1 MDENTATGSPIA
13 LLDRLKSVAEL
24 SDPKEIRAELG
35 SERSEDLADALV
47 ELDPESAATVLQAL
61 DVFQAAEVMVDM
73 PTETAKQ
80 IVQLLPDDVLAAYLD
95 VLPMDD
101 AIDLREELG
110 DERFEALLQII
121 PAEDAREIHRLLAYP
136 DGSVGRLMTEK
147 FFWVRPQMRMTE
159 ILEDLRQASEDKYE
173 TVNDLYV
180 LDEAGKL
187 VGVTSLRRVLRVP
200 AGTLV
205 ADIMRGDVVSTV
217 ATEDEEAAARRMAR
231 YGFYALPVVDET
243 GRMVGIFTGD
253 DAQSILREAETEDVL
268 AVGAVSG
275 SAEPYM
281 SLNPWQLYKRR
292 MPWLAA
298 LFVAEFFTGSV
309 LRHYGRQA
317 SGIQI
322 GDIMM
327 FVPLLIGAGG
337 NSGAQVTTTIT
348 RALALDEVKPKHV
361 MAVIGKEFIVAL
373 MLGATLGTLGFIR
386 AKMPRPIGWETDWLL
401 STVVGLAL
409 PSIVVWAALVGS
421 VLPLGAKR
429 LKIDPAVMSAP
440 FITTFV
446 DATGLIIYF
455 EIARAMMRK

>member
-1 MDENTATGSPIA
+1 MAEELDEQPVA
-13 LLDRLKSVAEL
+13 LIERLLAVAE
-24 SDPKEIRAELG
+24 SDDPKAIRAELG

-47 ELDPESAATVLQAL
+47 ELEPEHAANVLQAL
-61 DVFQAAEVMVDM
+61 DVFQAGEVMVDM
-73 PTETAKQ
+73 PTETARQ
-80 IVQLLPDDVLAAYLD
+80 IIQILPDDVVAAYLD

-110 DERFEALLQII
+110 EERFEALLQII

-136 DGSVGRLMTEK
+136 EGTVGRLMTEK
-147 FFWVRPQMRMTE
+147 FFWVRPDMKMTE
-159 ILEDLRQASEDKYE
+159 ILDDLRQASEDKYE

-180 LDEAGKL
+180 LDEGKQL

-205 ADIMRGDVVSTV
+205 ADIMRDDVVSAL

-231 YGFYALPVVDET
+231 YGFYALPVVDQS
-243 GRMVGIFTGD
+243 GCMVGIFTGD
-253 DAQSILREAETEDVL
+253 DAQTILREAETEDVL

-281 SLNPWQLYKRR
+281 SLNPFNLYKRR
-292 MPWLAA
+292 IPWLAA

-309 LRHYGRQA
+309 LRHYGRATGQ
-317 SGIQI
+317 IDI
-322 GDIMM
+322 GDIML

-337 NSGAQVTTTIT
+337 NSGSQVTTTIT
-348 RALALDEVKPKHV
+348 RALALDEVRPRHALEV
-361 MAVIGKEFIVAL
+361 LAKEFIVAL
-373 MLGATLGTLGFIR
+373 MIGGTLGFVGSLR
-386 AKMPRPIGWETDWLL
+386 AKLPPPIGWDTGWQL

-409 PSIVVWAALVGS
+409 PSIVVWAALIGS
-421 VLPLGAKR
+421 LLPITAKR
-429 LKIDPAVMSAP
+429 LKVDPAVMSAP

-455 EIARAMMRK
+455 EIAKAIMPK